1 MTRRPPVISPLRLVA
16 RPVNAVVVFLRRW
29 PVIPIMVLG
38 TLLITGAFAPL
49 VAPHDYR
56 EQDLR
61 QRHAPPVWMEN
72 GTKARILGA
81 DRVGRDLLSRLI
93 YGARLSIVVAS
104 ISLASGALIGCSLG
118 VLAGYYGG
126 LSDEIIMRSVDV
138 WFAIPFLLFALVVVI
153 VFGASLNVVLSLLAM
168 LSWSGFVRNVRAE
181 VLIIKTRD
189 YVAMAKIAGASAA
202 RIIAKHVLPGV
213 VNTIIVIA
221 TLQVGGL
228 ILAEASL
235 SFLGAGIPSPTP
247 AWGVMVADGRNYLDS
262 AWWESTFPGIAI
274 LLVVTSFNFTGDW
287 LRDRMDP
294 RLRQI

>member
-1 MTRRPPVISPLRLVA
+1 M
-16 RPVNAVVVFLRRW
+16 
-29 PVIPIMVLG
+29 IPAIVLG
-38 TLLITGAFAPL
+38 TLLVCGAFAPW

-56 EQDLR
+56 EQDLNF
-61 QRHAPPVWMEN
+61 RHAPPVWMAGGSPE
-72 GTKARILGA
+72 RVLGA

-93 YGARLSIVVAS
+93 FGARLSIAVAS
-104 ISLASGALIGCSLG
+104 ISLLSGALIGVSLG
-118 VLAGYYGG
+118 IVAGYHGG
-126 LSDEIIMRSVDV
+126 LVDEFLMRMIDI
-138 WFAIPFLLFALVVVI
+138 WFAIPFLLLALVVVI
-153 VFGASLNVVLSLLAM
+153 VFEPSLTIVLSLLAM

-181 VLIIKTRD
+181 VLVIKSRD
-189 YVAMAKIAGASAA
+189 YVAIAKIAGASVP
-202 RIIAKHVLPGV
+202 RILLRHIFPGV
-213 VNTIIVIA
+213 LNTIIVIA

-247 AWGVMVADGRNYLDS
+247 AWGVMVSDGRNYLDN

-274 LLVVTSFNFTGDW
+274 LLVVTSFNFIGDW